1 MSYDPD
7 MLRAMNEEA
16 QLRIAELSNALH
28 DAAIARD
35 YFKDAAESLM
45 IELDAHKRKVRELEA
60 TVSRLRLHIQQG
72 VEL

>member
-7 MLRAMNEEA
+7 MLRQMNEEA
-16 QLRIAELSNALH
+16 QLRIAELSNALQ
-28 DAAIARD
+28 DAALARD
-35 YFKDAAESLM
+35 NFKDAAESLM

>member
-7 MLRAMNEEA
+7 MLRQMNEEA
-16 QLRIAELSNALH
+16 QLRIAELSNALQ

-35 YFKDAAESLM
+35 TFKDVSESLM
-45 IELDAHKRKVRELEA
+45 IELDAYKRKVRELEA
-60 TVSRLRLHIQQG
+60 TVQRLRLHIQQG

>member
-16 QLRIAELSNALH
+16 QLRIAELSNALQ
-28 DAAIARD
+28 DAAVARD
-35 YFKDAAESLM
+35 NFKDAADSLAV
-45 IELDAHKRKVRELEA
+45 ELDAYKRKVRELEA
-60 TVSRLRLHIQQG
+60 VVQRLRLHIQQG

>member
-1 MSYDPD
+1 MSHHLDD
-7 MLRAMNEEA
+7 MRLMIEDA
-16 QLRIAELSNALH
+16 QLRIAELSNALQ

-35 YFKDAAESLM
+35 TFKDAAESLM
-45 IELDAHKRKVRELEA
+45 IELDAYKRKVRELEA

>member
-16 QLRIAELSNALH
+16 QLRIAELSNALQ
-28 DAAIARD
+28 DASLARD
-35 YFKDAAESLM
+35 NFKDAADSLAV
-45 IELDAHKRKVRELEA
+45 ELDAYKRKVRELEA
-60 TVSRLRLHIQQG
+60 TVQRLRLHIQQG

>member
-16 QLRIAELSNALH
+16 QLRIAELSNALQ
-28 DAAIARD
+28 DATVARD
-35 YFKDAAESLM
+35 NFKDAAESLM
-45 IELDAHKRKVRELEA
+45 IELDAYKRKVRELEA
-60 TVSRLRLHIQQG
+60 TVQRLRLHIQQG

>member
-7 MLRAMNEEA
+7 MLRQMNEEA
-16 QLRIAELSNALH
+16 QLRIAELSNALQ
-28 DAAIARD
+28 DANLARD
-35 YFKDAAESLM
+35 NFKDAAESLM

-60 TVSRLRLHIQQG
+60 TVQRLRLHIQQG

>member
-16 QLRIAELSNALH
+16 QLRIAELSNALQ
-28 DAAIARD
+28 DASLARD
-35 YFKDAAESLM
+35 NFKDAAESLAV
-45 IELDAHKRKVRELEA
+45 ELDAYKRKVRELEA
-60 TVSRLRLHIQQG
+60 VVQRLRLHIQQG

>member
-7 MLRAMNEEA
+7 MLRQMNEEA
-16 QLRIAELSNALH
+16 QLRIAELSNALQ
-28 DAAIARD
+28 DAAVARD
-35 YFKDAAESLM
+35 NFKDAAESLM
-45 IELDAHKRKVRELEA
+45 IELDAYKRKVRELEA

>member
-16 QLRIAELSNALH
+16 QLRIAELSNALQ

-35 YFKDAAESLM
+35 TFKDAADSLAV
-45 IELDAHKRKVRELEA
+45 ELDAYKRKVRELEA
-60 TVSRLRLHIQQG
+60 TVQRLRLHIQQG

>member
-16 QLRIAELSNALH
+16 QLRIAELSNALQ
-28 DAAIARD
+28 DAAVARD
-35 YFKDAAESLM
+35 NFKDAADSLAV
-45 IELDAHKRKVRELEA
+45 ELDAYKRKVRELE
-60 TVSRLRLHIQQG
+60 TVVQRLRLHIQQG

>member
-7 MLRAMNEEA
+7 MLRQMNEEA
-16 QLRIAELSNALH
+16 QLRIAELSNALQ
-28 DAAIARD
+28 DAALARD
-35 YFKDAAESLM
+35 NFKDAAESLM
-45 IELDAHKRKVRELEA
+45 IELDAYKRKVRELEA